1 MNISAASY
9 IEKETRRESRQ
20 QQEQARRH
28 NNNTRRNEGN
38 NNNGNRRPA
47 RDGRSNTRQDGK
59 LFVKMYNCYLNIY
72 NYYRCIFFNQVSF
85 IQKMSAT

>member
-20 QQEQARRH
+20 QQEQARQH

-38 NNNGNRRPA
+38 NNNGNRRPT

-59 LFVKMYNCYLNIY
+59 LSLK
-72 NYYRCIFFNQVSF
+72 CIIVFLKWVRVEYHIKNKQYQMHVF
-85 IQKMSAT
+85 

>member
-20 QQEQARRH
+20 QQDGARQH
-28 NNNTRRNEGN
+28 NRRNEGN
-38 NNNGNRRPA
+38 NNNNSRRPA

-59 LFVKMYNCYLNIY
+59 LCLK
-72 NYYRCIFFNQVSF
+72 CIIV
-85 IQKMSAT
+85 I